1 MRADPACGA
10 DGCRAVDGCERTG
23 RGRLDHQN
31 KKVPI
36 RRPAANA
43 QSPRV
48 QAEMT
53 RARLRRSTSC
63 KVSWDRSVI
72 AAPLRAASHC
82 RKIGVLASAV
92 PNIHSSAWV
101 PKRRQWTITGDH
113 GFSRDRCRS
122 ADAHGRS
129 GAVPY
134 AAIPR
139 AVSAPR
145 SAKSVIAVLT
155 QLLPRPRAPAS
166 STPQQAPTSHL

>member
-82 RKIGVLASAV
+82 RKIGILANAF
-92 PNIHSSAWV
+92 PTFLRMGAQ
-101 PKRRQWTITGDH
+101 KKAMDDH
-113 GFSRDRCRS
+113 GGSRICTKIG
-122 ADAHGRS
+122 AGQNAHGRS

-145 SAKSVIAVLT
+145 SAKSVIAVLA
-155 QLLPRPRAPAS
+155 QPLPRPRTPALSTQQRAPAS
-166 STPQQAPTSHL
+166 LL